1 MLVAIDQITSARTP
15 GKKPKPKMLSSPKP
29 ARSVANA
36 TRNDTAP
43 VSATT
48 RVHRAKTPLLSVSSP
63 AGISNAAKPIAES
76 RKGPA
81 DVLAIARVTT
91 GFVSAPSVVALE
103 MMTIAIVIPARR
115 FLSRDSLRTDE
126 PLLNQRGASLVGRT
140 ATLLEPIR
148 EGRGRIRLDDTFW
161 SVMGPDLAI
170 GTQVRIVSSTG
181 RDLVV
186 EAA

>member
-1 MLVAIDQITSARTP
+1 MLVRLVTELGPWSWWLLGLVLLAAELLMP
-15 GKKPKPKMLSSPKP
+15 GVFLVWIGLAALCIGILS
-29 ARSVANA
+29 
-36 TRNDTAP
+36 
-43 VSATT
+43 
-48 RVHRAKTPLLSVSSP
+48 LLVW
-63 AGISNAAKPIAES
+63 
-76 RKGPA
+76 
-81 DVLAIARVTT
+81 DT
-91 GFVSAPSVVALE
+91 GFWLWQVQLLLFAALS
-103 MMTIAIVIPARR
+103 IAIVIPARR
-115 FLSRDSLRTDE
+115 FLSRDSLQTDE